1 MTVTYDATPGTKVIL
16 EAGSIQGIE
25 VGEEEKLVIFG
36 RGDTTNGNAQTN
48 DPTAITSTGD
58 AENDF
63 GDDSELTRS
72 LKDAIGNGA
81 NTGYLYGVGVARTS
95 VTDEDITGGGDA
107 ADSSAGSKI
116 GNVPIVEDTAEITVE
131 DDQANALNVEFHYVT
146 GTDLTN
152 LTPGADT
159 IFINPF
165 TGEWVA
171 DAADNYNIDYKYEDW
186 STAFD
191 SADMVLNEGESGV
204 YVALTESEDVASTLY
219 SKAMA
224 LRDPDYKMVK
234 AFAGAQPNDDS
245 SESPPTPIFDTA
257 NYSDALDSLAGFAV
271 APARQD
277 DSTDTVLGA
286 IGGLAAGNSL
296 QNPIYNEPITDV
308 DLETGK
314 NDEGRLTHADRS
326 NLRDAYVMPLKYE
339 GSITVDGTL
348 STDETE
354 LWEVDFQTLR
364 VIDRC
369 TLIVREIGQAI
380 RGQLDNEGTGEIA
393 AEEAQAQ
400 LEELANDGLLKQNTS
415 DETNLYVREDESTS
429 QGTVALEMGVTP
441 IQAVE
446 TFEATITIA

>member
-36 RGDTTNGNAQTN
+36 KGDTTNGNANTN
-48 DPTAITSTGD
+48 EPTQVTSTGD
-58 AENDF
+58 AETQF
-63 GDDSELTRS
+63 GDDSELTRA
-72 LKDAIGNGA
+72 LQDAIGNGA
-81 NTGYLYGVGVARTS
+81 NTGYLYGVGVATQS
-95 VTDEDITGGGDA
+95 VTGEDITGGGDA
-107 ADSSAGSKI
+107 ADSSGGSAI

-131 DDQANALNVEFHYVT
+131 DDQANVLDVEFHYVT

-171 DAADNYNIDYKYEDW
+171 DTTDNYNIDYKYRDW
-186 STAFD
+186 STGFD

-204 YVALTESEDVASTLY
+204 YVALTESEDVASTLF
-219 SKAMA
+219 SKATA

-245 SESPPTPIFDTA
+245 SETPPTPIFDTA

-286 IGGLAAGNSL
+286 IGGLGAGNSL
-296 QNPIYNEPITDV
+296 QNPIYNKPITGV
-308 DLETGK
+308 DLETGQ

-326 NLRDAYVMPLKYE
+326 NLRGAHVMPLKYE

-369 TLIVREIGQAI
+369 ALIVREIGQAI

-415 DETNLYVREDESTS
+415 DETNLYVREADTA